1 MATRISRKSNKD
13 VAMYEFQQIFKS
25 KVWGFNFWLNYYFEA
40 ENKKIKKTNLQIFL
54 KLKVNISLK
63 VPSDHNA

>member
-40 ENKKIKKTNLQIFL
+40 ENKKIKIKYLQIFFW
-54 KLKVNISLK
+54 N
-63 VPSDHNA
+63 